1 MNGLLARTLH
11 QALARASGVELA
23 SPRTVSGIDGRRV
36 GRRSGN
42 ALEFAE
48 YRDYRPGD
56 DPRRLDWGV
65 YARTG
70 QLTVKL
76 YSEEVDPRCDLL
88 LDHSASMAAGSE
100 AKAPAA
106 FALCA
111 LLAQAAVNGGFSLA
125 VWHAGETLTREPVP
139 GHPGEWSGI
148 SFDAARNPGELLSES
163 ALRFQSRG
171 IRIVV
176 SDFLWAEEPGAFLRR
191 IADGAMRVA
200 LVEVLSREDLSPS
213 GSGNALLRDPESGE
227 VRELEVTE
235 GVISRY
241 RQRLEA
247 HRALWERAA
256 AGYGA
261 LRISMCAEELLARWD
276 LSELFRCGI
285 LK

>member
-1 MNGLLARTLH
+1 MNELFARTLH

-23 SPRTVSGIDGRRV
+23 SPRIVSGIEGRRV

-106 FALCA
+106 
-111 LLAQAAVNGGFSLA
+111 
-125 VWHAGETLTREPVP
+125 
-139 GHPGEWSGI
+139 
-148 SFDAARNPGELLSES
+148 
-163 ALRFQSRG
+163 
-171 IRIVV
+171 
-176 SDFLWAEEPGAFLRR
+176 
-191 IADGAMRVA
+191 
-200 LVEVLSREDLSPS
+200 
-213 GSGNALLRDPESGE
+213 
-227 VRELEVTE
+227 
-235 GVISRY
+235 
-241 RQRLEA
+241 
-247 HRALWERAA
+247 
-256 AGYGA
+256 
-261 LRISMCAEELLARWD
+261 
-276 LSELFRCGI
+276 
-285 LK
+285 